1 MLCSHASN
9 FAILSGSISSVIYQP
24 PIRHDHRSKSL
35 VKERSKVQ
43 EKTRTGEEVGASVV
57 VSEHGEHILDA
68 AARRRVRRLTL
79 LGSVPA
85 RPEPRKMDAGCCGIQ
100 IPEPRVSLTNER
112 LSLPGRLVWG
122 NGSEELGDGA
132 DGRPDHR
139 RRVRRNSNDAARET
153 PVAAPRSLQRDA
165 RAGDGLEDAAGAPQV
180 AARRPGR
187 GQPGSWAWRH
197 QPPTAACSGEQTE
210 PQELSAPGRQGL
222 A

>member
-68 AARRRVRRLTL
+68 AARRRVRLLTL

-85 RPEPRKMDAGCCGIQ
+85 RPSQEKWMLDSTESKSRAKGELD
-100 IPEPRVSLTNER
+100 ER
-112 LSLPGRLVWG
+112 EAKLAWASC
-122 NGSEELGDGA
+122 LGQW
-132 DGRPDHR
+132 
-139 RRVRRNSNDAARET
+139 
-153 PVAAPRSLQRDA
+153 L
-165 RAGDGLEDAAGAPQV
+165 
-180 AARRPGR
+180 
-187 GQPGSWAWRH
+187 
-197 QPPTAACSGEQTE
+197 
-210 PQELSAPGRQGL
+210 
-222 A
+222 